1 MAEILARVAFYAGRP
16 NAWAAFKMAKED
28 AMSSERQDELEHGL
42 VELDRGRLGL
52 VDQVEAKS

>member
-1 MAEILARVAFYAGRP
+1 MAETLARVAFYAGRP

-28 AMSSERQDELEHGL
+28 AMSLDRQNELEHGL